1 MKLKAVPVAIGEGL
15 RRAFL
20 EERNRLMELV
30 HSGADPGLS
39 PAYSARCIPYGH
51 CHGGGR

>member
-1 MKLKAVPVAIGEGL
+1 VKLKAIPVAVGEGL

-20 EERNRLMELV
+20 EERNHLMELV

-39 PAYSARCIPYGH
+39 PACNARRLLYG
-51 CHGGGR
+51 HGGGR

>member
-1 MKLKAVPVAIGEGL
+1 MAVGEGP

-39 PAYSARCIPYGH
+39 PSCNAKCPLYG
-51 CHGGGR
+51 HGGGR

>member
-1 MKLKAVPVAIGEGL
+1 VKLVAAPVAVGEGL

-20 EERNRLMELV
+20 ERNRLMELV

-39 PAYSARCIPYGH
+39 PACNARCHLYGY
-51 CHGGGR
+51 

>member
-1 MKLKAVPVAIGEGL
+1 VKLKAVPVAVGERL

-39 PAYSARCIPYGH
+39 PACSARCPLYGY
-51 CHGGGR
+51 